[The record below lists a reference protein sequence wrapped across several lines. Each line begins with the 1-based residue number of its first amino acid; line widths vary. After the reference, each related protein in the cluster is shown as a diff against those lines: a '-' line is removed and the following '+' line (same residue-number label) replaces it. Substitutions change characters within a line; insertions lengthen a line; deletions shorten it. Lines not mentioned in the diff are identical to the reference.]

1 MKAIN
6 RIPEIGEIVF
16 YRNVKGESIRHTR
29 VEPPKPTSDG
39 IIYIEDEK
47 CHVDSIIAIFA
58 NGEYNTR
65 LSFSPW

>member
-29 VEPPKPTSDG
+29 VEPPNPTSDG
-39 IIYIEDEK
+39 IICIEDEK
-47 CHVDSIIAIFA
+47 GYVDSIIPRFA